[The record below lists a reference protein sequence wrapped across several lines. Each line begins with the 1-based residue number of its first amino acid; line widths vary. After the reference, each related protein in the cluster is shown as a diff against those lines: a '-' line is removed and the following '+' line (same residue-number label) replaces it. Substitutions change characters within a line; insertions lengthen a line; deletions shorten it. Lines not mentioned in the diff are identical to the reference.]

1 MNLTQLGV
9 AQLRRELR
17 SGVVRSIDVADALI
31 ARTEAHAALNGYVAF
46 DPEGLRA
53 QARAADA
60 RIAAGEDLPLLGVP
74 VALKDNIDAVG
85 LPSSAGTGALR
96 GLHPAQDAEV
106 AQRLRQAGA
115 LIAGKANMHEL
126 AMGITTNN
134 GVTGAARNPW
144 DASRIPG
151 GSSGGS
157 GVVVAAGL
165 VPASIGTD
173 TGGSVRVPA
182 ALCGLVGL
190 RPTTGRV
197 TGRGIAPIS
206 RTRDTAGP
214 LARSVEDCALLDGV
228 LSGHAQ
234 PLVPVSLQGVRLGL
248 PGPGF
253 WDGLEPGV
261 HSVVQEAIERLR
273 SAGAQLIEVP
283 LPALAGLNEAAG
295 FPIALYEFVRDMGDY
310 LQYAQRGV
318 SLRQLVDAIGSP
330 DVAAIVQ
337 PLLGEGAV
345 PEAVYAQALQAR
357 RGLQAVYAEAFAAHG
372 VRALLFPTTAL
383 TAAPVGR
390 DITVQLNGEELPTF
404 AAFIRNTDPGSN
416 AGIPGVTLPA
426 GLAGGLPVGLGL
438 DGPAGSDR
446 GLLALAAA
454 VEAVLPALPSAP
466 WMR

>member
-165 VPASIGTD
+165 VPAAIGTD

-182 ALCGLVGL
+182 ALCGVVGL

-197 TGRGIAPIS
+197 AGRGIAPIS

-390 DITVQLNGEELPTF
+390 DVTVQLNGEELPTF

-454 VEAVLPALPSAP
+454 VEAVLPPLPSVP

>member
-197 TGRGIAPIS
+197 AGRGIAPIS